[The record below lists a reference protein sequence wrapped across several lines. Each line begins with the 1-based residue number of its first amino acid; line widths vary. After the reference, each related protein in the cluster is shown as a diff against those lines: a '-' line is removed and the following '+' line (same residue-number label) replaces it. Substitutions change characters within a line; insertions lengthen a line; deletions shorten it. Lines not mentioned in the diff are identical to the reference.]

1 MWKIDFPDMKPFLR
15 ILLPAAVCGLLLGG
29 AGAFVLV
36 KYRRNSARHRADN
49 DFMLDDDDE
58 SAE

>member
-1 MWKIDFPDMKPFLR
+1 MT
-15 ILLPAAVCGLLLGG
+15 AVLALGGILLLGG
-29 AGAFVLV
+29 ACAFVLV
-36 KYRRNSARHRADN
+36 KYRRNSARQRADN